1 MAKCGSVMKYHTTL
15 FNMILARAIIY
26 SGDLG
31 NAEIANI
38 TKIIGLEH
46 LDLKLLFFASKV
58 SKHHVGHGGINFQW
72 IRWVFWA
79 SCEARPKKEYHSA
92 NSLRYGSIMAFASV
106 CLEFHRHVELWSL
119 QWNRVGLHNP
129 FSRFRI
135 QVFLMLVVGFHATS
149 FSKNVSS
156 LITWNFK
163 HLQAFSLVSS
173 TSTGCIMFGRLGAA
187 GDDRPRLRWI
197 PHQGSYS
204 ELFSALVL
212 ASIPWQW
219 KHQRDSES
227 ILRRHWTD
235 LNRLSFS
242 HSDFKQKQITYD
254 KSRVDRV
261 EGGRPCSSCR
271 ASWLSSW
278 FQSSL
283 PWHVLTYFI
292 PDSRLLRLRMAAHGC
307 AWLRVAR
314 GALVVSWGQ
323 GQPTGHNAAVFY
335 DAGRARQGNGEN
347 HKEHHRASD
356 SRHLAPDA
364 ENQLAFSAENRL
376 ALDASLLTSTTW

>member
-278 FQSSL
+278 LQSSL

-307 AWLRVAR
+307 AWRVA
-314 GALVVSWGQ
+314 
-323 GQPTGHNAAVFY
+323 H
-335 DAGRARQGNGEN
+335 
-347 HKEHHRASD
+347 
-356 SRHLAPDA
+356 
-364 ENQLAFSAENRL
+364 
-376 ALDASLLTSTTW
+376 